1 MLKKH
6 AASCSARG
14 ADKEMDIRMQQ
25 SHPETE
31 KIQLHPE
38 EKQDLRANTAV
49 DFTGRW
55 SRYMRKQK
63 Y

>member
-6 AASCSARG
+6 AASCSAGG

-25 SHPETE
+25 SHPEEET
-31 KIQLHPE
+31 QLRPK
-38 EKQDLRANTAV
+38 EKQDLHANTEV
-49 DFTGRW
+49 DVTGRW